1 MDAIQII
8 STFLLILINGLAAV
22 LTCRFSRLPLTLCVL
37 LWGIISAA
45 LIPVIGFDT
54 GVRADNFQILVMYVL
69 IPVLV
74 FEAALSIDLKVLKPL
89 LVSILF
95 ASTVG
100 TVLAMMLAAAF
111 IFYAIGHPDGFPWI
125 AALIA
130 GLVIS
135 ATDPVAVVDQL
146 KQSKAPDSLATLI
159 EGESLFNDATAIV
172 LFGLLIALAL
182 GHTEPSSSG
191 VLLDLGKVL
200 IGGVVVGALVAAV
213 SILLLT
219 LIPASSRYF
228 VLLSLTSA
236 YSSFF
241 IAEYVLHVSG
251 VISVLVCALLIK
263 NKLYSEGNGK
273 HQVHESWS
281 LFGFM
286 ANLVVF
292 YLMGLVVTFDM
303 FTEQWLAMLIGIAAA
318 FVSRLVSSY
327 LTLAVG
333 KWIFRNPLEWRFAP
347 VMVWG
352 GLRGVVTLALVLSL
366 PIELDYWWTIQSMG
380 FGVVLFTLLCQATT
394 TPFLLKGLR
403 LVKVD

>member
-8 STFLLILINGLAAV
+8 STFLLILINGLAAI
-22 LTCRFSRLPLTLCVL
+22 LTCRFTRLPLTLCVL
-37 LWGIISAA
+37 IWGIISAA
-45 LIPVIGFDT
+45 VIPASGFDT
-54 GVRADNFQILVMYVL
+54 GIRADNFQILVMYVL

-89 LVSILF
+89 LASILF
-95 ASTVG
+95 ASTLG
-100 TVLAMMLAAAF
+100 TVLAMMLAAVF
-111 IFYAIGHPDGFPWI
+111 IFYAIGHPNGFPWL

-146 KQSKAPDSLATLI
+146 KQSKAPDSLATII

-172 LFGLLIALAL
+172 LFGLLIAVAL

-191 VLLDLGKVL
+191 VFLDLGKVL
-200 IGGVVVGALVAAV
+200 IGGALVGALVATV

-219 LIPASSRYF
+219 QLPVSSPYF
-228 VLLSLTSA
+228 ILLSLTSA

-241 IAEYVLHVSG
+241 IAEHLLHVSG
-251 VISVLVCALLIK
+251 VISVLVCALVVK
-263 NKLYSEGNGK
+263 DKLFSQYK
-273 HQVHESWS
+273 CRHQIHESWS

-292 YLMGLVVTFDM
+292 FLMGLVVTFDM
-303 FTEQWLAMLIGIAAA
+303 FTEQWLAILIGIGAA

-327 LTLAVG
+327 LTVAVG
-333 KWIFRNPLEWRFAP
+333 KWIFRNPVEWRYAP

-380 FGVVLFTLLCQATT
+380 FGVVMFTLLCQATT
-394 TPFLLKGLR
+394 TPFLLKKLR
-403 LVKVD
+403 LTRVD